1 LTENHRSPES
11 PANVLIV
18 DDDGDICEAVKAM
31 LEELGIEE
39 IQVARNGEE
48 AVTEMKARRYDLVF
62 LDLLMPRLDGFGVL
76 TALRDVEEESRPGR
90 VVVMSAH
97 VRATAVSAMRTL
109 GADDLLVK
117 PFELEDLAEKA
128 QIVV

>member
-1 LTENHRSPES
+1 V
-11 PANVLIV
+11 VL
-18 DDDGDICEAVKAM
+18 
-31 LEELGIEE
+31 
-39 IQVARNGEE
+39 
-48 AVTEMKARRYDLVF
+48 